1 MRSFLDREFER
12 FAKTRDA
19 GALEVVLEGVAQE
32 VLLVALRRCPDAVAA
47 KDLVQEVLLV
57 AIRRADQYQVER
69 PVLLWM
75 LDILDEQV
83 RKSQ

>member
-1 MRSFLDREFER
+1 MRPFLDREFER

-32 VLLVALRRCPDAVAA
+32 VLLVALQRCPDAVAA

>member
-1 MRSFLDREFER
+1 MQAPWRLSW
-12 FAKTRDA
+12 K
-19 GALEVVLEGVAQE
+19 ALLKKCC
-32 VLLVALRRCPDAVAA
+32 LLLCGGRCPDAVAA

-57 AIRRADQYQVER
+57 AIRRADHYQVER